1 MKVLLLPTELAGQ
14 VNLRAQ
20 GLRAI
25 GVEAYNTARVDPRGY
40 PVDIDPRITWLP
52 FLKET
57 RDPFLFFK
65 WLNEFDLFHYSK
77 SPYLPMGIDVK
88 LLHKRNKPF
97 VIQFWGSEIRLYEP
111 EKKRNPYFIGDN
123 ATNQKRKINRL
134 KFWSD
139 FTGEVIFPDHSADL
153 FLAPYFNKIHIV
165 EVSVDTKLYSAEFPS
180 PENKKPKVVHA
191 PSIKATKGTECVTAA
206 VEKLKK
212 MGLNFEYIEVAGVS
226 HQKAIQIYSKAD
238 IVVDQLRIGSHGA
251 FACEAMALGK
261 PVICYIQNELLDTYP
276 DGFPIVNANPDTIAT
291 VLEELLC
298 SPEKRHE
305 IGMKSRIYVEKIHD
319 IRVVARKLQNIYQAQ
334 FS

>member
-1 MKVLLLPTELAGQ
+1 
-14 VNLRAQ
+14 
-20 GLRAI
+20 
-25 GVEAYNTARVDPRGY
+25 
-40 PVDIDPRITWLP
+40 
-52 FLKET
+52 
-57 RDPFLFFK
+57 
-65 WLNEFDLFHYSK
+65 
-77 SPYLPMGIDVK
+77 MGIDVK

-276 DGFPIVNANPDTIAT
+276 DGFPDGFPIVNANPDTIAT